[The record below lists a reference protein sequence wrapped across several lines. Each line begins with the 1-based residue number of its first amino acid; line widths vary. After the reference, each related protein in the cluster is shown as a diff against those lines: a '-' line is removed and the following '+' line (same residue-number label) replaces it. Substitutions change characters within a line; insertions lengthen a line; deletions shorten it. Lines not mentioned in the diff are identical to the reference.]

1 LEDQLHG
8 GKKCGHLAGKVLVP
22 FQEHINRLIAT
33 RLQWDIMGV
42 SNIIM
47 ARTDSESGKLL
58 SSNIDIRDHEY
69 ILGVEDVKTNHVK
82 AQSQLL
88 YELESNGASAD
99 EINAAELEW
108 TKSHPLTTFAQG
120 SFLFRHALIGQLSRI
135 RLVRVRSFP
144 LSPRLSMESH
154 LKICV
159 N

>member
-1 LEDQLHG
+1 
-8 GKKCGHLAGKVLVP
+8 
-22 FQEHINRLIAT
+22 
-33 RLQWDIMGV
+33 MGV

-58 SSNIDIRDHEY
+58 SSNIDIRDHES
-69 ILGVEDVKTNHVK
+69 ILGVEDVKTKHVK

-120 SFLFRHALIGQLSRI
+120 SFISRHTLIG
-135 RLVRVRSFP
+135 
-144 LSPRLSMESH
+144 
-154 LKICV
+154 
-159 N
+159 